1 MTTPAA
7 IEPADILIVEDE
19 PRLARLVSDYL
30 CASGHRTRIVDHG
43 LAVMP
48 AVQARMPDV
57 IVLDLMLPGR
67 DGLTL
72 CRDLR
77 ANPHG
82 NRAVPIVM
90 LTARVEEVDRLIG
103 LEAGADDYVC
113 KPFSPRELVARIHA
127 LLRRERRLLAGAV
140 APPSSTHL
148 LLDDE
153 RHLATL
159 AGQPLDLTPVEFR
172 LLKALASA
180 PGRVWSRDQ
189 LLDRLH
195 DDSRALNDRTVDSHV
210 KNLRR
215 KIEQVRPGVEA
226 IRSIYGVGY
235 RLEVEP
241 PALPLSSAPP
251 HPAVVQAP
259 VVQAPAGKD
268 SPDVIDHA
276 VVPAPRALPPR

>member
-1 MTTPAA
+1 MSTPAA
-7 IEPADILIVEDE
+7 IDPADILIVEDE

-30 CASGHRTRIVDHG
+30 TAAGHRTRIVDHG

-127 LLRRERRLLAGAV
+127 LLRRERRLLAGAG
-140 APPSSTHL
+140 APPSASAGGL

-159 AGQPLDLTPVEFR
+159 SGLPLDLTPVEFR
-172 LLKALASA
+172 LLKALAST

-215 KIEQVRPGVEA
+215 KIEQIRPGVEA

-235 RLEVEP
+235 RLEVE
-241 PALPLSSAPP
+241 
-251 HPAVVQAP
+251 
-259 VVQAPAGKD
+259 G
-268 SPDVIDHA
+268 
-276 VVPAPRALPPR
+276 